1 MEKDCLRRQPADKK
15 QKAWV
20 PEMEIVEPVV
30 PGNKTHKGNV
40 AETGGDEL

>member
-1 MEKDCLRRQPADKK
+1 MEKDCPRRQPAYKK

-30 PGNKTHKGNV
+30 PGIKTHEGNV
-40 AETGGDEL
+40 AETGEDGL